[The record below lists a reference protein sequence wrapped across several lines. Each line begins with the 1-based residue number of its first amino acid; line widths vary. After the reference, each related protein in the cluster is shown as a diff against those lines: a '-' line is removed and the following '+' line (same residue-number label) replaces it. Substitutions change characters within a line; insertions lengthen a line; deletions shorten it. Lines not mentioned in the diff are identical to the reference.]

1 MNQRQ
6 TKNKTGGEAFFD
18 SRSSPT
24 LAHESAHPVGRL
36 CQHDSSWGT
45 LHLSTKRHNAG
56 RLMLARAGRVF
67 AIRMV
72 RAGAGMTWTKERI
85 ELLTKLW
92 TEGLS
97 ASQIAAELGGDVSR
111 NSVLGKANRLGL
123 THGPAKASSAPRPC
137 KPPPPKPPLTGEP
150 SSHDGSTLASMPTHP
165 VAANQP
171 AVVPPAPV
179 LLREA
184 AIVPRSEGVMILELR
199 EFMCRWPLGDPT
211 TPEFRYCGTQALM
224 GLPYCPHHAQIAY
237 QPAAERKRLGS
248 VRARATAPGRRGF
261 GCI

>member
-1 MNQRQ
+1 
-6 TKNKTGGEAFFD
+6 
-18 SRSSPT
+18 
-24 LAHESAHPVGRL
+24 
-36 CQHDSSWGT
+36 
-45 LHLSTKRHNAG
+45 
-56 RLMLARAGRVF
+56 MLARAGEGF
-67 AIRMV
+67 AIRTA

-171 AVVPPAPV
+171 AVVPPSPV

-184 AIVPRSEGVMILELR
+184 AIVPRSEGVMLLELR

-261 GCI
+261 AWM